1 MNDRAIFK
9 AKTSAPPRGH
19 HQQSRGRG
27 KDQRNGRKSL
37 MNCPGRESEGRIK
50 NAERN
55 LARLENKNAA
65 ARFFPFASL
74 ARTR

>member
-1 MNDRAIFK
+1 
-9 AKTSAPPRGH
+9 
-19 HQQSRGRG
+19 
-27 KDQRNGRKSL
+27 